1 MCSHWR
7 VSGKIHS
14 EYQGLTLRKGDK
26 LGGEPKEAHRREE
39 SWIFHQNL
47 LHYWEVDKVKEE
59 QLQKKLWYKSSGKI
73 YVKILGYWT
82 WGIEGKGEY
91 LQLASLLP
99 WWEWPVDSHNVGTR
113 TKQGV
118 GGRNFGSYSIGD
130 PLEMGAFRGRIQ
142 LVFCTELG
150 MRIGDGLRRTN
161 KYKGDDLFQ
170 STSFH
175 EWVSMWVLRE

>member
-1 MCSHWR
+1 M
-7 VSGKIHS
+7 
-14 EYQGLTLRKGDK
+14 
-26 LGGEPKEAHRREE
+26 
-39 SWIFHQNL
+39 
-47 LHYWEVDKVKEE
+47 
-59 QLQKKLWYKSSGKI
+59 
-73 YVKILGYWT
+73 
-82 WGIEGKGEY
+82 
-91 LQLASLLP
+91 
-99 WWEWPVDSHNVGTR
+99 DSHNVGTR